1 MAGKSMDLYKE
12 EDGNAL
18 IFSAAVMTV
27 LILFLGLAVDFGFYI
42 NKYENARSVAQAAM
56 QDVNSMT
63 AYYSSVPNPAGEFHN
78 AVSEYAM
85 LEGGSMTVAA
95 AGLRRT
101 YSGIPGDEKAVIDA
115 TITIKDTYQTM
126 FMRII
131 GIDTLP
137 IRVTKEVSNTFF
149 IGRQWLPG
157 MPEEAWPPE
166 ESEPPEESN
175 PAE

>member
-1 MAGKSMDLYKE
+1 
-12 EDGNAL
+12 
-18 IFSAAVMTV
+18 
-27 LILFLGLAVDFGFYI
+27 
-42 NKYENARSVAQAAM
+42 
-56 QDVNSMT
+56 
-63 AYYSSVPNPAGEFHN
+63 
-78 AVSEYAM
+78 
-85 LEGGSMTVAA
+85 
-95 AGLRRT
+95 
-101 YSGIPGDEKAVIDA
+101 
-115 TITIKDTYQTM
+115 M

-175 PAE
+175 PEE

>member
-1 MAGKSMDLYKE
+1 MAGKSRDLYNE

-27 LILFLGLAVDFGFYI
+27 LILFLGLAVDFGFYM
-42 NKYENARSVAQAAM
+42 NKYEDARSVAQAAM

-85 LEGGSMTVAA
+85 LEGGTMTVAVA
-95 AGLRRT
+95 DLRRT
-101 YSGIPGDEKAVIDA
+101 YSGIPGNEEAVIDA

-126 FMRII
+126 FMRIV

-137 IRVTKEVSNTFF
+137 IRVTKEVTSTFYV
-149 IGRQWLPG
+149 GKQWVPG
-157 MPEEAWPPE
+157 MLEEAWPPE
-166 ESEPPEESN
+166 ESDPQEESD
-175 PAE
+175 PTE